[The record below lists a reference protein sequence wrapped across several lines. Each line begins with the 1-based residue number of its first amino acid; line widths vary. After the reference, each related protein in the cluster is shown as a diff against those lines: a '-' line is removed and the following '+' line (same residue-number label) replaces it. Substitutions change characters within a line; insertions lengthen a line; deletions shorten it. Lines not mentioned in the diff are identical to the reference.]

1 MGLNYTACHYHPDRV
16 AVTVYERCR
25 RPICLEDKRIYRK
38 KHSRGV
44 GDNVSYYY
52 TQHDYCILCNAS
64 QLRLDANPAGI
75 LIAIPIILFFFI
87 MIPSSFMDIGFFNP
101 ILLMFG
107 GFIII
112 FALAAGGSIISARTR
127 AQNAENEA
135 YQFKS
140 SLYSSSDFSSK
151 PSFEYHKNSPVPES
165 YEDKY
170 YQQSFKDVKKSSDV
184 FSIVCFEC
192 GAQLSL
198 NDKFCPNCG
207 DSTHDE
213 LVNYYKLH
221 PN

>member
-1 MGLNYTACHYHPDRV
+1 MGLNFTACHYHPDRV
-16 AVTVYERCR
+16 AVTVCERCR

-38 KHSRGV
+38 KHSRGA
-44 GDNVSYYY
+44 GDDVSYYY

-64 QLRLDANPAGI
+64 QLRSDAKPTGI

-87 MIPSSFMDIGFFNP
+87 ILPSPVMAIGFFNP
-101 ILLMFG
+101 FFLMFG
-107 GFIII
+107 GFVIIV
-112 FALAAGGSIISARTR
+112 ALAAGGSIISARAK

-135 YQFKS
+135 FQFKS
-140 SLYSSSDFSSK
+140 SLYSGSDVSSR
-151 PSFEYHKNSPVPES
+151 PSFEYHKNTPVPEL

-170 YQQSFKDVKKSSDV
+170 YQQTVKDVKKTSNM

-192 GAQLSL
+192 GTQLSL

-213 LVNYYKLH
+213 LVNFYKLH
-221 PN
+221 SN